1 MNKEEKE
8 AIEFFEKSFK
18 KKIPPYWYDDTI
30 SNIEEKIKTILN
42 LIQKQSKIIDKM
54 AEFLEDELTIDEFC
68 NKENCYADEYINGHC
83 QKCLNCIKEYFKKEV
98 EKDVED

>member
-30 SNIEEKIKTILN
+30 SNIEEKIKTVLN
-42 LIQKQSKIIDKM
+42 LIQKQDKIIDKFSK
-54 AEFLEDELTIDEFC
+54 ALVNCVGTCPIDYNDDFENDC
-68 NKENCYADEYINGHC
+68 ENCQDTLE
-83 QKCLNCIKEYFKKEV
+83 KCWIEYFKKVVDEDV
-98 EKDVED
+98 KD